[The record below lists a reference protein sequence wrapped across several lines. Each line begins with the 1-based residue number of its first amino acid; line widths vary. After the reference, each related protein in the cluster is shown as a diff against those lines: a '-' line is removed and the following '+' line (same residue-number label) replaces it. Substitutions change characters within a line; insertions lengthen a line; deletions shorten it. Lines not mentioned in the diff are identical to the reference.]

1 VQPAQA
7 AIPQSLQRK
16 SHLAG
21 HLAMTSDDDF
31 RIRPG
36 RIRSRQI
43 QHAKP
48 FVAQALAATQRQAVM
63 SAAKGGSALRA
74 LHASAA
80 AVSPASRPT
89 GC

>member
-1 VQPAQA
+1 
-7 AIPQSLQRK
+7 
-16 SHLAG
+16 
-21 HLAMTSDDDF
+21 MTSEDDF

-48 FVAQALAATQRQAVM
+48 FVAQALPPPKRQAVM

-80 AVSPASRPT
+80 AVSPACKPT